1 MNYVGCYGYM
11 ELVLC
16 SRFSII
22 TVSVL
27 SGYYF
32 RREFRYG
39 SVINTSVEDEWL
51 RIPGIAVTQL
61 CALSLSKQSCSIG
74 H

>member
-1 MNYVGCYGYM
+1 MVIWSFYFVRG
-11 ELVLC
+11 
-16 SRFSII
+16 SRII
-22 TVSVL
+22 TVSVV

-39 SVINTSVEDEWL
+39 SVVNTSVGVDRL

-61 CALSLSKQSCSIG
+61 CALSLSKRSYSIG

>member
-1 MNYVGCYGYM
+1 MVIWGFYFVRGF
-11 ELVLC
+11 
-16 SRFSII
+16 RII
-22 TVSVL
+22 TVSVV

-39 SVINTSVEDEWL
+39 SVIYTSVEDEWL

-61 CALSLSKQSCSIG
+61 CALSLSNRSYSIG